1 MTGWNETI
9 QQRSR
14 KVAEWAVGPL
24 AQCGLTPNQLTIVG
38 LLLNAAAGVILSRG
52 RLPTGG
58 IAVLGASAFDLFD
71 GALARVSGRK
81 TRFGAFLD
89 STVDRYSEAL
99 LFFGLL
105 VWHIRISN
113 RIGVCLCY
121 FSLLGSLMV
130 SYTRARA
137 EALDLDCSVGW
148 LQRPERMILLG
159 VGLLCPRPIPTIVLC
174 ILAVLS
180 QATVVQR
187 MAHVHRLTGGR

>member
-1 MTGWNETI
+1 MTGWNATI

-14 KVAEWAVGPL
+14 KVAEWVVGPL
-24 AQCGLTPNQLTIVG
+24 AQWGLTPNQLTIVG

-105 VWHIRISN
+105 VWYIRISN
-113 RIGVCLCY
+113 RIGVFLCY

-137 EALDLDCSVGW
+137 EAMDLDCSVGW

-159 VGLLCPRPIPTIVLC
+159 VGLICPRPIPTIVLC